1 MLLVGGGGGC
11 GGGAWEDL
19 NPVSP
24 NKGEQAMS
32 TEQQGSCVTI
42 ELLNQTSKMYQD
54 ISKERKEVGEG
65 RRGNVFSFQSI
76 SNIGQSHNRDSKIFQ
91 PQKSERH
98 CRQLI

>member
-1 MLLVGGGGGC
+1 M
-11 GGGAWEDL
+11 GGAWEDL

-54 ISKERKEVGEG
+54 ISKERREGEDG
-65 RRGNVFSFQSI
+65 ECLFFPKYIQ
-76 SNIGQSHNRDSKIFQ
+76 HW
-91 PQKSERH
+91 PKS
-98 CRQLI
+98 

>member
-1 MLLVGGGGGC
+1 MPSHHTTFFYSIATSGGEGGF
-11 GGGAWEDL
+11 D
-19 NPVSP
+19 PVSP

-54 ISKERKEVGEG
+54 ISKERREG
-65 RRGNVFSFQSI
+65 GRGNVFSFQSI

-98 CRQLI
+98 CHQLI